1 MKEKKQC
8 LRHLIVTEMPYELLK
23 LLIEEKALS
32 AFVRN
37 LIKDTEVNSL
47 VIPNYNKTR
56 RIINLITEFP
66 HNIILGSFT
75 WSKSEKGNDF
85 WSNLFEK
92 ARLI

>member
-1 MKEKKQC
+1 MKKEQS
-8 LRHLIVTEMPYELLK
+8 LQHLIVTEMPYELLK

-37 LIKDTEVNSL
+37 LIKYTEVNSL

-56 RIINLITEFP
+56 RIINLMTDFP
-66 HNIILGSFT
+66 HNIILRSFT

-92 ARLI
+92 AWLI

>member
-1 MKEKKQC
+1 MKKEQS
-8 LRHLIVTEMPYELLK
+8 LQHLIVTEMPYELLK

-37 LIKDTEVNSL
+37 LIKDTEANSL
-47 VIPNYNKTR
+47 HSPNYNKTR
-56 RIINLITEFP
+56 RIANLMTGFS

>member
-1 MKEKKQC
+1 MKKEQS
-8 LRHLIVTEMPYELLK
+8 LQHLIVTEMPYELLK

-47 VIPNYNKTR
+47 VISNYNKTR
-56 RIINLITEFP
+56 RIINLMKEFP

>member
-47 VIPNYNKTR
+47 HSPNYNKTR
-56 RIINLITEFP
+56 RIANLIASFP
-66 HNIILGSFT
+66 RNIILIAFV
-75 WSKSEKGNDF
+75 
-85 WSNLFEK
+85 
-92 ARLI
+92 

>member
-1 MKEKKQC
+1 MKKEQS
-8 LRHLIVTEMPYELLK
+8 LQHLIVTEMPYELLK
-23 LLIEEKALS
+23 LLIEEKSSKCFCKKIL
-32 AFVRN
+32 
-37 LIKDTEVNSL
+37 LKDTEVNSL

-56 RIINLITEFP
+56 RIINLMTEFP

>member
-56 RIINLITEFP
+56 LNDRISTQYYTK
-66 HNIILGSFT
+66 IIYLEQIR
-75 WSKSEKGNDF
+75 K
-85 WSNLFEK
+85 
-92 ARLI
+92 R

>member
-37 LIKDTEVNSL
+37 LIKYTEVNSL
-47 VIPNYNKTR
+47 SNPNYNKTR
-56 RIINLITEFP
+56 RIANLIAFV
-66 HNIILGSFT
+66 
-75 WSKSEKGNDF
+75 WSKTDEGYDF
-85 WSNLFEK
+85 WYDIYK
-92 ARLI
+92 KVQLI